1 MSDHQLI
8 FCRPQFFKFKSGGV
22 HKYINFHSLK
32 SYRVNDYEKGPGQI
46 VLPSYEIFDDVDAV
60 YSDFLQKI
68 ITVIANISPLKTK
81 RVKGNNQEWFNVEVL
96 EKLNSRDKLFQEF
109 KNSRLHIYKELFI
122 KAKYEA
128 LKPTAAKEQVF
139 FKKKSQKLFVNQK
152 SYGNSLN
159 I

>member
-1 MSDHQLI
+1 M
-8 FCRPQFFKFKSGGV
+8 KFLMMLMQ
-22 HKYINFHSLK
+22 Y
-32 SYRVNDYEKGPGQI
+32 
-46 VLPSYEIFDDVDAV
+46 
-60 YSDFLQKI
+60 
-68 ITVIANISPLKTK
+68 ANIAPLKTK

-109 KNSRLHIYKELFI
+109 KYSRLHIYKELF
-122 KAKYEA
+122 KKVKYEA

-139 FKKKSQKLFVNQK
+139 LKKKSQKLLVNQK

>member
-1 MSDHQLI
+1 M
-8 FCRPQFFKFKSGGV
+8 
-22 HKYINFHSLK
+22 K
-32 SYRVNDYEKGPGQI
+32 SYRVDDYEKGPGQI
-46 VLPSYEIFDDVDAV
+46 VLPSYEIFDDVNAV

-128 LKPTAAKEQVF
+128 LKLTAAKEQVF

>member
-1 MSDHQLI
+1 M
-8 FCRPQFFKFKSGGV
+8 K
-22 HKYINFHSLK
+22 N
-32 SYRVNDYEKGPGQI
+32 YRVDDYEKGPEQI
-46 VLPSYEIFDDVDAV
+46 VLPSYEVFDDVNAV

-68 ITVIANISPLKTK
+68 ITVIANIAPLKTK

-109 KNSRLHIYKELFI
+109 KYSRLHIYKELFK

-128 LKPTAAKEQVF
+128 LKPTAAIEQVF
-139 FKKKSQKLFVNQK
+139 LKKISQKLLVNQK